1 MLIFNRQDYTTFF
14 VLVNIHY
21 EICWFFDEICKKEA
35 IILEIAICDD
45 NPIDRELMSEMLK
58 IYFDAHENMVLY
70 TSLYSSGQELIEN
83 IEERNFDIII
93 LDVLLGK
100 DHGMDVAKKLRKNGY
115 KREIIFWSIADEH
128 VFDAFAVD
136 AADYV
141 VKKGNFGGRTNFA
154 LDKICNKI
162 LSNSLAITYRNI
174 VTRVYFDEI
183 EYIESSNT
191 KCIIHCSRGKEY
203 FAYRKL
209 DEFERQLSGRHF
221 LRCHRSYIVNM
232 EKVKSVGSS
241 FTMESGVQV
250 AIKRDGIKIAKET
263 YTKFVNKT

>member
-1 MLIFNRQDYTTFF
+1 MVILQCQHYTPFCTK
-14 VLVNIHY
+14 VNTNG
-21 EICWFFDEICKKEA
+21 EICCFNAEICKKEG

-45 NPIDRELMSEMLK
+45 NEIDRGLMSEMLK

-70 TSLYSSGQELIEN
+70 TSLFSSGKDLIEN
-83 IEERNFDIII
+83 IEGRNFDIII

-128 VFDAFAVD
+128 VFDAFSVD

-141 VKKGNFGGRTNFA
+141 VKKGNFGGKTNLA
-154 LDKICNKI
+154 LDRICNKI
-162 LSNSLAITYRNI
+162 LANSLPITYRNI
-174 VTRVYFDEI
+174 VTRVYYDEI
-183 EYIESSNT
+183 EYIESSD
-191 KCIIHCSRGKEY
+191 KRCVIHCSGEKEY

-232 EKVKSVGSS
+232 DKVKSVGSS
-241 FTMESGVQV
+241 FVMESGAQV
-250 AIKRDGIKIAKET
+250 SIKRDVIKIVKET